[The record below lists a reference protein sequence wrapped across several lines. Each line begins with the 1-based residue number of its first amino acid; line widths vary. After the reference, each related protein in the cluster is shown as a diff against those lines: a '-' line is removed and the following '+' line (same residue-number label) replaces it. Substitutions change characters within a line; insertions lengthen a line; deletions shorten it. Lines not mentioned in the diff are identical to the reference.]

1 MFTRNAETLHSSEYR
16 NIIIIANAHETVNE
30 LTDDE
35 YETYLSI
42 INIWG
47 RFREKGPN
55 THIITFPVSAIEM

>member
-42 INIWG
+42 MNI
-47 RFREKGPN
+47 
-55 THIITFPVSAIEM
+55 